1 LFAAYALFMSL
12 RSLPSMVKKRLK
24 GKLFER
30 STALPS

>member
-12 RSLPSMVKKRLK
+12 RSLPSTVKKRLK